1 MAGIVRKG
9 MALVDTTPNCRSAL
23 TDRASCNPMR
33 WVMVALSLPVLGYG
47 LLNVLRPRT
56 TMAWQIRATSRRNQQ
71 DPRRMVGESFQRWFG
86 VDPDALPDAPL
97 LRRVRLL
104 GLAEVAFGVTLA
116 VILFYLPW

>member
-1 MAGIVRKG
+1 
-9 MALVDTTPNCRSAL
+9 
-23 TDRASCNPMR
+23 
-33 WVMVALSLPVLGYG
+33 
-47 LLNVLRPRT
+47 
-56 TMAWQIRATSRRNQQ
+56 
-71 DPRRMVGESFQRWFG
+71 MVGESFQRWFG